1 MIARGNSASLVNE
14 RHGLVSNCRQMNKF
28 TLKCFK
34 EQIECTNNVC
44 NKQTEKQI
52 GVLGSWTFLK
62 NTTNITLIH

>member
-34 EQIECTNNVC
+34 EQIECYSHNIIC
-44 NKQTEKQI
+44 NYMFVPFVLGTKQI
-52 GVLGSWTFLK
+52 L
-62 NTTNITLIH
+62 